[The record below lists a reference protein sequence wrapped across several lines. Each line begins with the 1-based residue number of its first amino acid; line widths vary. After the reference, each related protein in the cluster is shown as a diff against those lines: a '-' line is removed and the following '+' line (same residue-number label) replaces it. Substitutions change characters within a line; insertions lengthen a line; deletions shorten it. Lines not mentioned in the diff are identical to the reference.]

1 MFQIAIDG
9 PSGAGK
15 STIAKA
21 IAAKM
26 GIVYVDTGALYR
38 TIGYFVRASGVEQT
52 DAEDVIAL
60 LPKIHIEVKYENG
73 TQCVYLNG
81 ENLGD
86 KIREPEISMYASAV
100 SKIPEVRSFL
110 LDTQRSIAAT
120 NSVVMDGRDIGT
132 VILPNA
138 DVKIFLTASNEKR
151 AERRVA
157 ELLEKGMNVTYEE
170 VLADMIARD
179 EQDRNRDIAPAVPA
193 EDSILLDTSEY
204 TLEQSIDKAI
214 EIINRTLAKKKDKR
228 GKLYRVLRFLLGGFF
243 RLIFRIKVV
252 GRENEPKEG
261 GFLICCNHIS
271 AIDVILVAVAL
282 KKYQPRFMGKKEL
295 FKIPLFSGLIRALGA
310 YPVDRGGSDVGA
322 IKNAIRLLEDGHCV
336 ALFPQGTRQPNK
348 NPRDTKVR
356 NGAAMIAMHA
366 DATVLPM
373 NVYREGYSP
382 KFFKRTVVSI
392 GKPIPFSEFSY
403 DPKASGEYTR
413 ISEEIFDTVCKL
425 GEDAEQCLKKS

>member
-38 TIGYFVRASGVEQT
+38 TIGYFVRQNGVAQT
-52 DAEDVIAL
+52 DAEGVIAL
-60 LPKIHIEVKYENG
+60 LPNIKIEVKYENG

-86 KIREPEISMYASAV
+86 RIREPEISMYASTV

-110 LDTQRSIAAT
+110 LDTQRSIAAA

-138 DVKIFLTASNEKR
+138 EVKIFLTASNEKR

-157 ELLEKGMNVTYEE
+157 ELKAKGMEVTYEE
-170 VLADMIARD
+170 VLSDMIARD

-193 EDSILLDTSEY
+193 EDSILLDTSNY

-214 EIINRTLAKKKDKR
+214 EIIESTLAKKKDKR
-228 GKLYRVLRFLLGGFF
+228 SLFYRFGRFVLKGPVRLLYRVK
-243 RLIFRIKVV
+243 IV
-252 GRENEPKEG
+252 GRENEPEDG
-261 GFLICCNHIS
+261 GFLICCNHL
-271 AIDVILVAVAL
+271 AALDVLLIAVAL
-282 KKYQPRFMGKKEL
+282 KKHQPCFMGKKEL
-295 FKIPLFSGLIRALGA
+295 FKIPVLSGAIRALGA
-310 YPVDRGGSDVGA
+310 YPVDRGGGDVGA
-322 IKNAIRLLEDGHCV
+322 IKNSIRLLQKGHCV
-336 ALFPQGTRQPNK
+336 AIFPQGTRQPNK
-348 NPRDTKVR
+348 DPRDTKVR

-366 DATVLPM
+366 NATVLPI
-373 NVYREGYSP
+373 NIYREGYSP
-382 KFFKRTVVSI
+382 KCFRRTVVSI
-392 GKPIPFSEFSY
+392 GKPIPFSAFGY
-403 DPKASGEYTR
+403 DREASGEYAR
-413 ISEEIFDTVCKL
+413 ISEEIFGQICEL
-425 GEDAEQCLKKS
+425 GEEAKECLNKS

>member
-38 TIGYFVRASGVEQT
+38 TIGYFVRQNGVAQT
-52 DAEDVIAL
+52 DAEGVIAL
-60 LPKIHIEVKYENG
+60 LPNIKIEVKYENG

-86 KIREPEISMYASAV
+86 RIREPEISMYASTV

-110 LDTQRSIAAT
+110 LDTQRSIAAA

-138 DVKIFLTASNEKR
+138 EVKIFLTASNEKR

-157 ELLEKGMNVTYEE
+157 ELKAKGMEVTYEE
-170 VLADMIARD
+170 VLSDMIARD

-193 EDSILLDTSEY
+193 ENSILLDTSDY
-204 TLEQSIDKAI
+204 TLEQSINKAI
-214 EIINRTLAKKKDKR
+214 EIIESTLAKKKDKR
-228 GKLYRVLRFLLGGFF
+228 SLFYRFVRFVLKGPVRLLYRVK
-243 RLIFRIKVV
+243 IV
-252 GRENEPKEG
+252 GRENEPEDG
-261 GFLICCNHIS
+261 GFLICCNHL
-271 AIDVILVAVAL
+271 AALDVLLIAVAL
-282 KKYQPRFMGKKEL
+282 KKHQPCFMGKKEL
-295 FKIPLFSGLIRALGA
+295 FKIPVLSGAIRALGA
-310 YPVDRGGSDVGA
+310 YPVDRGGGDVGA
-322 IKNAIRLLEDGHCV
+322 IKNSIRLLQKGHCV
-336 ALFPQGTRQPNK
+336 AIFPQGTRQPNK
-348 NPRDTKVR
+348 DPRDTKVR

-366 DATVLPM
+366 NATVLPI
-373 NVYREGYSP
+373 NIYREGYSP
-382 KFFKRTVVSI
+382 KCFRRTVVSI
-392 GKPIPFSEFSY
+392 GKPIPFSAFGY
-403 DPKASGEYTR
+403 DREASGEYAR
-413 ISEEIFDTVCKL
+413 ISEEIFGQICKL
-425 GEDAEQCLKKS
+425 GEEAKECLNKS

>member
-38 TIGYFVRASGVEQT
+38 TIGYFVRQNGVAQT
-52 DAEDVIAL
+52 DAAGVISL
-60 LPKIHIEVKYENG
+60 LPQIHIEVKYEQG

-86 KIREPEISMYASAV
+86 KIREPEISMYASTV

-110 LDTQRSIAAT
+110 LDTQRSIAAST
-120 NSVVMDGRDIGT
+120 SVVMDGRDIGT

-157 ELLEKGMNVTYEE
+157 ELLAKGMEVTYEE
-170 VLADMIARD
+170 VLSDMIARD

-193 EDSILLDTSEY
+193 EDSILLDTSDY
-204 TLEQSIDKAI
+204 TLEQSIDKAVKII
-214 EIINRTLAKKKDKR
+214 ERTLAKKKDKR
-228 GKLYRVLRFLLGGFF
+228 SGLYKVIYFLLNGLF
-243 RLIFRIKVV
+243 RLIFRMKIV
-252 GRENEPKEG
+252 GRENEPEEG
-261 GFLICCNHIS
+261 GFLICCNHLS
-271 AIDVILVAVAL
+271 ALDVILVAVAL
-282 KKYQPRFMGKKEL
+282 KKHQPRFMGKKEL
-295 FKIPLFSGLIRALGA
+295 FKIPLLSGLIRALGA
-310 YPVDRGGSDVGA
+310 YPVDRSGSDVGA
-322 IKNAIRLLEDGHCV
+322 VKNSIRLLEEGHCV

-348 NPRDTKVR
+348 KPRDTKAR

-373 NVYREGYSP
+373 NICRKGYSA
-382 KFFKRTVVSI
+382 KAFFRRTVVSI
-392 GKPIPFSEFSY
+392 GKPMPFASFGYE
-403 DPKASGEYTR
+403 AGVSGEYAR
-413 ISEEIFDTVCKL
+413 ISEEIFGEICRL
-425 GEDAEQCLKKS
+425 GEEAEQCLNK

>member
-38 TIGYFVRASGVEQT
+38 TIGYFVRENGVEQT
-52 DAEDVIAL
+52 DAPGVIAL
-60 LPKIHIEVKYENG
+60 LPRIHIEVKYEDG

-86 KIREPEISMYASAV
+86 KIREPEISMYASTV

-110 LDTQRSIAAT
+110 LDTQRSIAAST
-120 NSVVMDGRDIGT
+120 SVVMDGRDIGT

-157 ELLEKGMNVTYEE
+157 ELLQKGMSVTYEE
-170 VLADMIARD
+170 VLSDMIARD

-204 TLEQSIDKAI
+204 TLEESISKAV
-214 EIINRTLAKKKDKR
+214 EIIERKLAKKKDR
-228 GKLYRVLRFLLGGFF
+228 RSRLFRFFHFLLRPIFF
-243 RLIFRIKVV
+243 LLYRIKVV
-252 GRENEPKEG
+252 GAENEPEEG
-261 GFLICCNHIS
+261 GLLVCCNHVS
-271 AIDVILVAVAL
+271 AIDVILIAAAL
-282 KKYQPRFMGKKEL
+282 RKHQPCYMGKKEL
-295 FKIPLFSGLIRALGA
+295 FNIPVLSWIIRALGA
-310 YPVDRGGSDVGA
+310 FPVDRSGRDVGA
-322 IKNAIRLLEDGHCV
+322 VRNAIRLLNQGYCV
-336 ALFPQGTRQPNK
+336 GLFPQGTRQPNK

-356 NGAAMIAMHA
+356 SGAAMIAMHA

-373 NVYREGYSP
+373 SIYREGYS
-382 KFFKRTVVSI
+382 KKMFCRTVISI
-392 GKPIPFSEFSY
+392 GKPIPFSAFGY
-403 DPKASGEYTR
+403 DPKVSGEYAR

-425 GEDAEQCLKKS
+425 GEEAEQCLKK

>member
-38 TIGYFVRASGVEQT
+38 TIGYFVRRKGVAQT
-52 DAEDVIAL
+52 DAEGVVAL
-60 LPKIHIEVKYENG
+60 LPQIHIEVKYENG

-86 KIREPEISMYASAV
+86 KIREPEISMYASTV

-110 LDTQRSIAAT
+110 LDTQRSIAAS

-138 DVKIFLTASNEKR
+138 DVKIFLTASSERR

-157 ELLEKGMNVTYEE
+157 ELKEKGMEVTYEE
-170 VLADMIARD
+170 VLSDMIARD
-179 EQDRNRDIAPAVPA
+179 EQDRSRDIAPAVPA
-193 EDSILLDTSEY
+193 VDSILLDTSNY
-204 TLEQSIDKAI
+204 TLEESIEKAI
-214 EIINRTLAKKKDKR
+214 QIINRTLAKKKDKR
-228 GKLYRVLRFLLGGFF
+228 SKFYRVLYFLLSGLF
-243 RLIFRIKVV
+243 RLIFRVKVV
-252 GRENEPKEG
+252 GSENEPKEE
-261 GFLICCNHIS
+261 GFLICCNHIT
-271 AIDVILVAVAL
+271 ALDVVLIAVTL
-282 KKYQPRFMGKKEL
+282 KKHQPCFMGKKEL
-295 FKIPLFSGLIRALGA
+295 FKIPLLSGLIRALGA
-310 YPVDRGGSDVGA
+310 YPVDRAGSDVGA
-322 IKNAIRLLEDGHCV
+322 VKNSIRLLEEGYCV
-336 ALFPQGTRQPNK
+336 GLFPQGTRQPGK

-366 DATVLPM
+366 DATVIPM
-373 NVYREGYSP
+373 NIYREGYSP
-382 KFFKRTVVSI
+382 KCFKRTIVSI
-392 GKPIPFSEFSY
+392 GKPIPFSSFSY
-403 DPKASGEYTR
+403 DPKASGEYAR
-413 ISEEIFDTVCKL
+413 ISEEIFDKICEL
-425 GEDAEQCLKKS
+425 GEEAEQCLKKS

>member
-38 TIGYFVRASGVEQT
+38 TIGYFVRQNGVAQT
-52 DAEDVIAL
+52 DAEGVIAL
-60 LPKIHIEVKYENG
+60 LPNIKIEVKYENG

-86 KIREPEISMYASAV
+86 RIREPEISMYASTV

-110 LDTQRSIAAT
+110 LDTQRSIAAA

-138 DVKIFLTASNEKR
+138 EVKIFLTASNEKR

-157 ELLEKGMNVTYEE
+157 ELKAKGMEVTYEE
-170 VLADMIARD
+170 VLSDMIARD

-193 EDSILLDTSEY
+193 EDSILLDTSNY

-214 EIINRTLAKKKDKR
+214 EIIESTLAKKKDKR
-228 GKLYRVLRFLLGGFF
+228 SLFYRFVRFVLKGPVRLLYRVK
-243 RLIFRIKVV
+243 IV
-252 GRENEPKEG
+252 GRENEPEDG
-261 GFLICCNHIS
+261 GFLICCNHL
-271 AIDVILVAVAL
+271 AALDVLLIAVAL
-282 KKYQPRFMGKKEL
+282 KKHQPCFMGKKEL
-295 FKIPLFSGLIRALGA
+295 FKIPVLSGAIRALGA
-310 YPVDRGGSDVGA
+310 YPVDRGGGDVGA
-322 IKNAIRLLEDGHCV
+322 IKNSIRLLQKGHCV
-336 ALFPQGTRQPNK
+336 AIFPQGTRQPNK
-348 NPRDTKVR
+348 DPRDTKVR

-366 DATVLPM
+366 NATVLPI
-373 NVYREGYSP
+373 NIYREGYSP
-382 KFFKRTVVSI
+382 KCFRRTVVSI
-392 GKPIPFSEFSY
+392 GKPIPFSAFGY
-403 DPKASGEYTR
+403 DREASGEYAR
-413 ISEEIFDTVCKL
+413 ISEEIFGQICEL
-425 GEDAEQCLKKS
+425 GEEAKECLNKS

>member
-38 TIGYFVRASGVEQT
+38 TIGYFVRENGVAQT
-52 DAEDVIAL
+52 DAEGVIAL
-60 LPKIHIEVKYENG
+60 LPQIHIEVKYENG

-86 KIREPEISMYASAV
+86 KIREPEISMYASTV

-110 LDTQRSIAAT
+110 LDTQRSIAAS

-138 DVKIFLTASNEKR
+138 EVKIFLTASNEKR

-157 ELLEKGMNVTYEE
+157 ELKEKGMAVTYEE
-170 VLADMIARD
+170 VLSDMIARD

-193 EDSILLDTSEY
+193 EDSILLDTSDY
-204 TLEQSIDKAI
+204 TLEESIDKAI
-214 EIINRTLAKKKDKR
+214 EIIESTLAKKKDRRSGFYKVV
-228 GKLYRVLRFLLGGFF
+228 YFLLNRLF

-252 GRENEPKEG
+252 GRENEPKDG

-271 AIDVILVAVAL
+271 ALDVILIAVAL
-282 KKYQPRFMGKKEL
+282 KKHQPCFMGKKEL
-295 FKIPLFSGLIRALGA
+295 FRIPLLSGLIRALGA
-310 YPVDRGGSDVGA
+310 YPVDRSGSDVGA
-322 IKNAIRLLEDGHCV
+322 VKNSIRLLKNGYCV

-373 NVYREGYSP
+373 SIYREGYSP
-382 KFFKRTVVSI
+382 RMLRRTVVSI
-392 GKPIPFSEFSY
+392 GKPIPFSAFAY
-403 DPKASGEYTR
+403 DPKASGEYAR
-413 ISEEIFDTVCKL
+413 ISEEIFDRICEL
-425 GEDAEQCLKKS
+425 GEEAEQCLKRS

>member
-38 TIGYFVRASGVEQT
+38 TIGYYVRSKGVAQT
-52 DAEDVIAL
+52 ESDAIVSL
-60 LPKIHIEVKYENG
+60 LPEIHIEIKYENG
-73 TQCVYLNG
+73 TQYVYLNG

-86 KIREPEISMYASAV
+86 KIREPEISMYASTV

-110 LDTQRSIAAT
+110 LDTQRAVAQA

-138 DVKIFLTASNEKR
+138 DVKIFLTASDQKR
-151 AERRVA
+151 AERRLA
-157 ELLEKGMNVTYEE
+157 ELLEKGISTTYEE
-170 VLADMIARD
+170 VLADMVARD
-179 EQDRNRDIAPAVPA
+179 AQDRNRDIAPAVPA
-193 EDSILLDTSEY
+193 EDSILLDTSDY

-214 EIINRTLAKKKDKR
+214 EIIEKTLAKKKGSKS
-228 GKLYRVLRFLLGGFF
+228 KFYAVCHFLLNGIIRLLF
-243 RLIFRIKVV
+243 RVKVV
-252 GRENEPKEG
+252 GLENEPTEG
-261 GFLICCNHIS
+261 GFLVCCNHIS
-271 AIDVILVAVAL
+271 KLDPVLLCATLQKHQIC
-282 KKYQPRFMGKKEL
+282 MMSKKEL
-295 FKIPLFSGLIRALGA
+295 FKIPLLAQLIKALGA

-322 IKNAIRLLEDGHCV
+322 VKHAIRLLKDGKCV
-336 ALFPQGTRQPNK
+336 GLFPQGTRQPNK

-366 DATVLPM
+366 NATVLPM
-373 NVYREGYSP
+373 CIYREGYAP
-382 KFFKRTVVSI
+382 KIFRRTIVSI
-392 GKPIPFSEFSY
+392 GKPIPFSAFGY
-403 DPKASGEYTR
+403 DADKAGEYNR
-413 ISEEIFDTVCKL
+413 ISEEIFDEICKL
-425 GEDAEQCLKKS
+425 GEEAEKCLAKS

>member
-38 TIGYFVRASGVEQT
+38 TIGYFVREKGVAQT
-52 DAEDVIAL
+52 DANGVISL
-60 LPKIHIEVKYENG
+60 LPQIDIEVKYEKG

-86 KIREPEISMYASAV
+86 KIREPEISMYASTV

-110 LDTQRSIAAT
+110 LETQRSIAAS

-132 VILPNA
+132 VILPKA

-157 ELLEKGMNVTYEE
+157 ELLAKGMSVTFDE
-170 VLADMIARD
+170 VLSDMIARD

-193 EDSILLDTSEY
+193 EDSILLDTSDC
-204 TLEQSIDKAI
+204 TLEESIDKAI
-214 EIINRTLAKKKDKR
+214 EIIEQTLAKKKDNR
-228 GKLYRVLRFLLGGFF
+228 SGLYKAVYFLLAGFF
-243 RLIFRIKVV
+243 RLTFRVKVV
-252 GRENEPKEG
+252 GGENEPREG
-261 GFLICCNHIS
+261 GFLICCNHLS
-271 AIDVILVAVAL
+271 ALDVILIAVAL
-282 KKYQPRFMGKKEL
+282 KKHQPRFMGKKEL
-295 FKIPLFSGLIRALGA
+295 FKIPLLAGLIRALGA

-322 IKNAIRLLEDGHCV
+322 VKNSIRLLKEGHCV
-336 ALFPQGTRQPNK
+336 ALFPQGTRCPNQK
-348 NPRDTKVR
+348 PRDTKVR

-366 DATVLPM
+366 NATVLPM
-373 NVYREGYSP
+373 SICRKGYS
-382 KFFKRTVVSI
+382 KKMLFRRTIVSI
-392 GKPIPFSEFSY
+392 GKPIPFASFAY
-403 DPKASGEYTR
+403 KTGVSGEYAR
-413 ISEEIFDTVCKL
+413 ISEEIFGEICRL
-425 GEDAEQCLKKS
+425 GEEAETCLKQ